1 MMKQKLDN
9 IKKVYQLK
17 LKIKIVNN
25 IIKLIEKLDF
35 KIFL

>member
-1 MMKQKLDN
+1 MKQKLDN